1 MRCVASQLSVPAI
14 GFMCSDQRQ
23 PGSHVPAIAEWSP
36 IFTTWTSPFPDSERV
51 SSGCFAFLISSPMLP
66 PREWYPGTLSNTIER
81 RGGWGD
87 GIPPGGS
94 EPALFGG
101 DSRPP
106 GGYVG
111 GPAAA

>member
-81 RGGWGD
+81 RVG
-87 GIPPGGS
+87 
-94 EPALFGG
+94 GG
-101 DSRPP
+101 DWIRTVEIEPSL
-106 GGYVG
+106 Y
-111 GPAAA
+111 AADFANLGEQ